1 MKYKLIFSEGIKKEI
16 ASAYIWYEM
25 QKPGLGDEFLGELER
40 ALTLLKTKPKYFGF
54 INQYQRRLILKKFPY
69 KIIYEIFDNEIA
81 IFTVRHSKQKDK
93 S

>member
-1 MKYKLIFSEGIKKEI
+1 MKYKLIFSEGIKEEI

-25 QKPGLGDEFLGELER
+25 QKPGLGDEILGELER

>member
-1 MKYKLIFSEGIKKEI
+1 MKYKLIFSEGIKEEI